1 MPSLNLGA
9 MSAVPRELVPSAAG
23 TLNFIRMTGAAI
35 GVNALAI
42 VIDSRI
48 ATHLQSF
55 VAPQTAGHVRLA
67 ELTAMLSGQLATLGV
82 PDSERDG
89 PAPHPTG
96 RLPVLTAN

>member
-42 VIDSRI
+42 VIDSRL

-55 VAPQTAGHVRLA
+55 VATQTAGNVRLA
-67 ELTAMLSGQLATLGV
+67 ELR
-82 PDSERDG
+82 SEAHTSDIQSLMRTSY
-89 PAPHPTG
+89 A
-96 RLPVLTAN
+96 VLCLTNNKKHTTRS